1 MMVYPSMLI
10 EASVQAGMQVP
21 PDPDNFNRDE
31 YPHFHIFCMVQ
42 LGRAVNWGEHWENA
56 KVVARIP
63 DTKVKTIT
71 LEELVNDGLEYPL

>member
-10 EASVQAGMQVP
+10 EASKQAGIKVP
-21 PDPDNFNRDE
+21 PDPDNFNKDE

-42 LGRAVNWGEHWENA
+42 LARPVRWGEHWENA

-63 DTKVKTIT
+63 ETKLKTIT
-71 LEELVNDGLEYPL
+71 LEELVSDGLEYPL